1 MESCATGLDDRRGL
15 CHQESFE
22 RHRKCRQQHILINL
36 LISLGQK
43 EGEKDEEKE
52 EEWERE
58 EQVEEEE

>member
-1 MESCATGLDDRRGL
+1 MNRRGV

-43 EGEKDEEKE
+43 EGGKVEEKE
-52 EEWERE
+52 EEEWEWE